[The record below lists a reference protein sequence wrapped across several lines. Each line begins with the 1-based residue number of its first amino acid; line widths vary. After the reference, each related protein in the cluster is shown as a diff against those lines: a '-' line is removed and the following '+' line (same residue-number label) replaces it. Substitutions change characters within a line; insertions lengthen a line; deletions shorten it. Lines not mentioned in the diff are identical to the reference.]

1 MIGGGGHYCQ
11 QADHGI
17 AITEAEN
24 ASFLEKRQG
33 ENDLGNDRDIGTTNN
48 KTYSLNLWI
57 YIGYASLNVLFYY
70 HLSFSVD

>member
-17 AITEAEN
+17 AITKAEK

-33 ENDLGNDRDIGTTNN
+33 ENDLGNDRDTGTTNN

-57 YIGYASLNVLFYY
+57 YWLCKFKCPVL
-70 HLSFSVD
+70 LSSIIFG